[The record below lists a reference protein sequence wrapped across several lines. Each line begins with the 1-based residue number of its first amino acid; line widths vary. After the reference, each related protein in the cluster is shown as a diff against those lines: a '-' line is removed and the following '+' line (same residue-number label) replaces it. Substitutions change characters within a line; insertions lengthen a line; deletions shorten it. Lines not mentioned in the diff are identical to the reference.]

1 MQELCLFKSQ
11 NQLTNFIDSRNFIYS
26 RHFYT
31 FKKLCAPDLRML
43 GKAGYKG
50 DIKGEIKGNSG
61 IDKIHMFS
69 AFRAQ
74 TGRKWRKATKGL
86 HLRVQIWKRQ

>member
-26 RHFYT
+26 RKFYT
-31 FKKLCAPDLRML
+31 FKKLCAPDLRIL

-61 IDKIHMFS
+61 IDKLSKMADANETTIVEQQRGHLS
-69 AFRAQ
+69 TLYKNN
-74 TGRKWRKATKGL
+74 TGS
-86 HLRVQIWKRQ
+86 